1 MKEERA
7 IKRKKRKIKFF
18 IKLGIFL
25 LLCGLIVFVLKS
37 HLFDVKEFTVEGNS
51 YYTDD
56 EVLVMGNCK
65 TGGNIFIGTD
75 VRDIK
80 SRLEKDAY
88 MASVKVKRILPDTI
102 KIQLDERRQ
111 VAAIVYGEKYVVVD
125 GSGTVL
131 RKTGVMPEI
140 TVLKGLTISKLSVGE
155 KVEAEEKVLLRQTL
169 QMLDVMDKNNMYF
182 KSIEVSEGEIKAHV
196 LDNLICQGTPE
207 NIMKAMENDN
217 LQLVVQELFDRK
229 IERGTIKI
237 SGDKTISFTPKID

>member
-1 MKEERA
+1 M
-7 IKRKKRKIKFF
+7 
-18 IKLGIFL
+18 
-25 LLCGLIVFVLKS
+25 
-37 HLFDVKEFTVEGNS
+37 
-51 YYTDD
+51 
-56 EVLVMGNCK
+56 
-65 TGGNIFIGTD
+65 
-75 VRDIK
+75 
-80 SRLEKDAY
+80 
-88 MASVKVKRILPDTI
+88 
-102 KIQLDERRQ
+102 
-111 VAAIVYGEKYVVVD
+111 VVD

>member
-25 LLCGLIVFVLKS
+25 LLCGLIVFLLKS
-37 HLFDVKEFTVEGNS
+37 PLFDVKEFTVEGNS

-56 EVLVMGNCK
+56 EILVMGNCK

-125 GSGTVL
+125 GSGTVQCWLPSSTAPKTHPMSAAKPIPL
-131 RKTGVMPEI
+131 RMF
-140 TVLKGLTISKLSVGE
+140 
-155 KVEAEEKVLLRQTL
+155 RQ
-169 QMLDVMDKNNMYF
+169 
-182 KSIEVSEGEIKAHV
+182 A
-196 LDNLICQGTPE
+196 
-207 NIMKAMENDN
+207 
-217 LQLVVQELFDRK
+217 
-229 IERGTIKI
+229 
-237 SGDKTISFTPKID
+237 SGIPTR

>member
-25 LLCGLIVFVLKS
+25 LLCGLIVFLLKS
-37 HLFDVKEFTVEGNS
+37 PLFDVKEFTVEGNS

-56 EVLVMGNCK
+56 EILVMGNCK

-102 KIQLDERRQ
+102 KIQLAEKRQ
-111 VAAIVYGEKYVVVD
+111 VAAIVYGEQYVAVD

-169 QMLDVMDKNNMYF
+169 QMLDVMDKINMYF

>member
-1 MKEERA
+1 M
-7 IKRKKRKIKFF
+7 
-18 IKLGIFL
+18 KLGVFL
-25 LLCGLIVFVLKS
+25 IIAGAVVFVLKAP
-37 HLFDVKEFTVEGNS
+37 FFNVKTFQVEGNS
-51 YYTDD
+51 YYTD
-56 EVLVMGNCK
+56 EEILVMGNCK

-75 VRDIK
+75 TGDIR

-88 MASVKVKRILPDTI
+88 MASVKVKRVLPDTV
-102 KIQLDERRQ
+102 KIQLDERKQ
-111 VAAIVYGEKYVVVD
+111 TAAIVYGEKYVVVD
-125 GSGTVL
+125 DEGVVL

-169 QMLDVMDKNNMYF
+169 QMLSVMEKSNMYF
-182 KSIEVSEGEIKAHV
+182 KTIELSEGEIKAHI

-207 NIMKAMENDN
+207 NIMKAMEKDS

-237 SGDKTISFTPKID
+237 SGDRTVSFTPKID

>member
-7 IKRKKRKIKFF
+7 IKRKKRRIKFVV
-18 IKLGIFL
+18 KLGVFL
-25 LLCGLIVFVLKS
+25 IIAGAVVFVLKAP
-37 HLFDVKEFTVEGNS
+37 FFNVKTFRVEGNS
-51 YYTDD
+51 YYTD
-56 EVLVMGNCK
+56 EEILVMGNCK

-75 VRDIK
+75 TGDIR

-88 MASVKVKRILPDTI
+88 MASVKVKRVLPDTV
-102 KIQLDERRQ
+102 KIQLDERKQ
-111 VAAIVYGEKYVVVD
+111 TAAIVYGEKYVVVD
-125 GSGTVL
+125 DEGVVL

-169 QMLDVMDKNNMYF
+169 QMLSVMEKSNMYF
-182 KSIEVSEGEIKAHV
+182 KTIELSEGEIKAHI

-207 NIMKAMENDN
+207 NIMKAMEKDS
-217 LQLVVQELFDRK
+217 LQLVVQKLFDRK

-237 SGDKTISFTPKID
+237 SGDRTVSFTPKID

>member
-7 IKRKKRKIKFF
+7 IKRKKRRIKFVV
-18 IKLGIFL
+18 KLGVFL
-25 LLCGLIVFVLKS
+25 IIAGAVVFVLKAP
-37 HLFDVKEFTVEGNS
+37 FFNVKTFQVEGNS
-51 YYTDD
+51 YYTD
-56 EVLVMGNCK
+56 EEILVMGNCK

-75 VRDIK
+75 TGDIR

-88 MASVKVKRILPDTI
+88 MASVKVKRVLPDTV
-102 KIQLDERRQ
+102 KIQLDERKQ
-111 VAAIVYGEKYVVVD
+111 TAAIVYGEKYVVVD
-125 GSGTVL
+125 DEGVVL

-169 QMLDVMDKNNMYF
+169 QMLSVMEKSNMYF
-182 KSIEVSEGEIKAHV
+182 KTIELSEGEIKAHI

-207 NIMKAMENDN
+207 NIMKAMEKDS

-237 SGDKTISFTPKID
+237 SGDRTVSFTPKID

>member
-7 IKRKKRKIKFF
+7 IKRKKRRIKFVV
-18 IKLGIFL
+18 KLGVFL
-25 LLCGLIVFVLKS
+25 IIAGAVVFVLKAP
-37 HLFDVKEFTVEGNS
+37 FFNVKTFQVEGNS
-51 YYTDD
+51 YYTD
-56 EVLVMGNCK
+56 EEILVMGNCK

-75 VRDIK
+75 TGDIR

-88 MASVKVKRILPDTI
+88 MASVKVKRVLPDTV
-102 KIQLDERRQ
+102 KIQLDERKQ
-111 VAAIVYGEKYVVVD
+111 TAAIVYGEKYVVVD
-125 GSGTVL
+125 DEGVVL

-169 QMLDVMDKNNMYF
+169 QMLSVMEKSNMYF
-182 KSIEVSEGEIKAHV
+182 KTIELSEGEIKAHI
-196 LDNLICQGTPE
+196 LDNLMCQGTPE
-207 NIMKAMENDN
+207 NIMKAMEKDS

-237 SGDKTISFTPKID
+237 SGDRTVSFTPKID

>member
-1 MKEERA
+1 
-7 IKRKKRKIKFF
+7 
-18 IKLGIFL
+18 
-25 LLCGLIVFVLKS
+25 
-37 HLFDVKEFTVEGNS
+37 
-51 YYTDD
+51 
-56 EVLVMGNCK
+56 
-65 TGGNIFIGTD
+65 
-75 VRDIK
+75 
-80 SRLEKDAY
+80 

-111 VAAIVYGEKYVVVD
+111 VAAIVYGEKNVVVD

>member
-1 MKEERA
+1 
-7 IKRKKRKIKFF
+7 
-18 IKLGIFL
+18 
-25 LLCGLIVFVLKS
+25 
-37 HLFDVKEFTVEGNS
+37 
-51 YYTDD
+51 
-56 EVLVMGNCK
+56 MGNCK

>member
-25 LLCGLIVFVLKS
+25 LLCGLIVFLLKS
-37 HLFDVKEFTVEGNS
+37 PLFDVKEFTVEGNS

-56 EVLVMGNCK
+56 EILVMGNCK

-155 KVEAEEKVLLRQTL
+155 KVEAEEKVLLRWT
-169 QMLDVMDKNNMYF
+169 
-182 KSIEVSEGEIKAHV
+182 
-196 LDNLICQGTPE
+196 
-207 NIMKAMENDN
+207 
-217 LQLVVQELFDRK
+217 K
-229 IERGTIKI
+229 ITCTSRA
-237 SGDKTISFTPKID
+237 

>member
-25 LLCGLIVFVLKS
+25 LLCGLIVFLLKS
-37 HLFDVKEFTVEGNS
+37 SLFDVKEFTVEGNS

-56 EVLVMGNCK
+56 EILVMGNCK